1 MKILPSLQ
9 PSPRQSRAFTRIEM
23 LTVVGI
29 IALLVALVTP
39 ALIDVIRSTRLNS
52 AGDGLVNR
60 ISLAQQSA
68 ISQGTEVELRFYQ
81 YMDEEAERAGESHYY
96 AYQVV
101 QVPIVDGIVRPRAL
115 SDVYYIESGI
125 INSSLLELSPLLQT
139 TVGQAPIPGTTSS
152 YVFTPTANNVDPSGV
167 EYAALRFYSD
177 GSCKM
182 LSADDPGANA
192 EESAMAY
199 TIPPLNQSFITLV
212 EARDAD
218 SPAPT
223 NFYCVQIDSYTGKTR
238 VYRP

>member
-1 MKILPSLQ
+1 MKTLPPLK
-9 PSPRQSRAFTRIEM
+9 PSSWQSRAFTLIEM
-23 LTVVGI
+23 LTVIGI

-68 ISQGTEVELRFYQ
+68 ISQGTEVELRFYR
-81 YMDEEAERAGESHYY
+81 YMDDENERASEELFY

-101 QVPIVDGIVRPRAL
+101 QVPIVDGRVRPKAL

-125 INSSLLELSPLLQT
+125 ILSSQAELSPLLQT
-139 TVGQAPIPGTTSS
+139 TTEQTPVRDDLFI
-152 YVFTPTANNVDPSGV
+152 FTPTANNVDPRSV
-167 EYAALRFYSD
+167 NYAALRFYSD

-182 LSADDPGANA
+182 LDANDPGVDA
-192 EESAMAY
+192 EEAAFAY
-199 TIPPLNQSFITLV
+199 TIPPLIGSFLTMV

-218 SPAPT
+218 ATQPV
-223 NFYCVQIDSYTGKTR
+223 NFYCVQIDPYTGKTR